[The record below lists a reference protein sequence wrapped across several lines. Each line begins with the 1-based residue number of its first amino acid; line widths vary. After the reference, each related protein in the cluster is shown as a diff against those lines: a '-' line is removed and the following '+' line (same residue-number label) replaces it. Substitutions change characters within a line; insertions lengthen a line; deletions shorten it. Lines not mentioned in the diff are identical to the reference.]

1 MPSKFFLSIFVLFIN
16 YYYSQNIEGFVI
28 DNESKKPIQNVKIYT
43 ENSDNWILTDKDG
56 KFSIN
61 IKNDKI
67 IILNKSC
74 YQEQKC
80 KLESNLSNV
89 IKLISAEIRIKVI

>member
-61 IKNDKI
+61 IKK
-67 IILNKSC
+67 
-74 YQEQKC
+74 
-80 KLESNLSNV
+80 
-89 IKLISAEIRIKVI
+89 